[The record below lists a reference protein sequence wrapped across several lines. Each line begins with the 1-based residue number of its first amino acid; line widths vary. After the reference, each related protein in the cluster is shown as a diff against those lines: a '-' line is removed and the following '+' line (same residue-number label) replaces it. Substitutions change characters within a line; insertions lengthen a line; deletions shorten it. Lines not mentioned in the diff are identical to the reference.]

1 VIRVLQTRLLSLIPT
16 VLGVGVLVFF
26 IVRLIPGD
34 AVDAM
39 LNSADTAFDPAV
51 AASMRRLFG
60 LDRPIQEQFWN
71 WFTAVLRG
79 DLGTSIQTRRPV
91 LEEIMRAFPVTFEL
105 AIGSLLL
112 GLVIAIPAGV
122 LSAQRR
128 GGWSDLA
135 ARLVAL
141 LGLSLPNFWLG
152 LLLIYLFAVVLRVLP
167 AGGYVPPDKDILGN
181 LRSAVL
187 PMVTLGTALAAISM
201 RQTRS
206 AVLEV
211 LTHDYVRTARA
222 KGLGE
227 AAILYRHALR
237 NSLIPV
243 ITVVGLQLGRLLG
256 GTVIIEQIFAWPG
269 LGQITLRAIN
279 GRDFPMVQGGVLF
292 LALFFVLT
300 NVIVDASYVLLDP
313 RLKRE

>member
-1 VIRVLQTRLLSLIPT
+1 MIRLVQTRLLTLIPT
-16 VLGVGVLVFF
+16 ILGVGILVFF

-39 LNSADTAFDPAV
+39 LNSADTAFDPQV
-51 AASMRRLFG
+51 AASMRHLFG
-60 LDRPIQEQFWN
+60 LDRSLPEQFWS
-71 WFTAVLRG
+71 WFTAVLTG
-79 DLGTSIQTRRPV
+79 DLGSSIQTRRPV
-91 LEEIMRAFPVTFEL
+91 MVELMQAFPVTLQL
-105 AIGSLLL
+105 AVGSLMI
-112 GLVIAIPAGV
+112 GVIIAIPAGV
-122 LSAQRR
+122 LSAERR
-128 GGWSDLA
+128 GGWSDLT

-167 AGGYVPPDKDILGN
+167 AGGYVPPDKDLLGS
-181 LRSAVL
+181 LRSSVL
-187 PMVTLGTALAAISM
+187 PMVTLGTALAAITM

-211 LTHDYVRTARA
+211 LGLDYVRTARA
-222 KGLGE
+222 KGLAE
-227 AAILYRHALR
+227 RSVIYRHALR

-243 ITVVGLQLGRLLG
+243 VTVVGLQLGRLLG

-279 GRDFPMVQGGVLF
+279 GRDYPMIQGGVLF

-300 NVIVDASYVLLDP
+300 NVVVDAVYMLLDP
-313 RLKRE
+313 RLKRG

>member
-1 VIRVLQTRLLSLIPT
+1 VLALVPT

-39 LNSADTAFDPAV
+39 LGSSDTAFDPQV
-51 AASMRRLFG
+51 AASLRHLFG
-60 LDRPIQEQFWN
+60 LDRPLPDQFWL
-71 WFTAVLRG
+71 WLTSVLRG
-79 DLGTSIQTRRPV
+79 DLGTSIQTHRPV
-91 LEEIMRAFPVTFEL
+91 LVEILQAFPVTLEL
-105 AIGSLLL
+105 ATGSLLIGVL
-112 GLVIAIPAGV
+112 IAVPAGV
-122 LSAQRR
+122 VSAQRR
-128 GGWSDLA
+128 GGWSDLS

-152 LLLIYLFAVVLRVLP
+152 LLLIYLFAVVLHLLP
-167 AGGYVPPDKDILGN
+167 AGGFVPLTKDVAGN

-187 PMVTLGTALAAISM
+187 PMITLGTALAAITM

-211 LTHDYVRTARA
+211 LGLDYVRTARA

-227 AAILYRHALR
+227 RSVLYNHALR
-237 NSLIPV
+237 NSLVPV
-243 ITVVGLQLGRLLG
+243 VTVVGLQLGRLLG

-269 LGQITLRAIN
+269 LGQLTLKAIN
-279 GRDFPMVQGGVLF
+279 GRDYPMVQGGVLF

-300 NVIVDASYVLLDP
+300 NLLVDMLYLVLDP
-313 RLKRE
+313 RLRRG